1 MRADRTIL
9 FALLLIAVGVLLLL
23 QQAEVLPEGIGIWPI
38 VLIGV
43 GVVLLVERLVAGG
56 SGGAGLVVPLVVI
69 AIGTGFLLED
79 AGVIDNDD
87 VLLPLVAIA
96 IGIGL
101 VLGAAPA
108 RRPAGTPEAVAL
120 GGAVRASVEIDH
132 GAGDLR
138 IRSHPAGDNLLEGT
152 FAGGIDVRERRDG
165 DQVEVELRPT
175 SELGST
181 WGGRNTRD
189 WSVTLTHTVPIEL
202 TLRTG
207 AGRLEADLSDL
218 RVESLRLESGAAA
231 VALTIPSTGRPRVH
245 VRAGA
250 SDVWLTVPP
259 GMAARIETRGGLSN
273 LRVDPR
279 RFPHDGAAYRSPGF
293 DEAEDRADVVV
304 EAGAAN
310 VVVA

>member
-1 MRADRTIL
+1 MRADRTML

-23 QQAEVLPEGIGIWPI
+23 QQAEVLPEGVGIWPI

-79 AGVIDNDD
+79 AGVIENDD

-96 IGIGL
+96 IGVGL
-101 VLGAAPA
+101 VLGAAPG
-108 RRPAGTPEAVAL
+108 RRPAEGREAVAL

-132 GAGDLR
+132 GAGELR
-138 IRSHPAGDNLLEGT
+138 MRSHLAGDNLLEGT
-152 FAGGIDVRERRDG
+152 FAGGIDVRERREG
-165 DQVEVELRPT
+165 EWLEVALRPT
-175 SELGST
+175 SWLGSA

-189 WSVTLTHTVPIEL
+189 WSVTLTRTVPIEL
-202 TLRTG
+202 ALRTG
-207 AGRLEADLSDL
+207 AGRVEADLSDL
-218 RVESLRLESGAAA
+218 RVESLRLETGAAA
-231 VALTIPSTGRPRVH
+231 VALTIPSTGRPRIH

-250 SDVWLTVPP
+250 ADVRLTVPAR
-259 GMAARIETRGGLSN
+259 MAARIETRGGLSSI
-273 LRVDPR
+273 RVDPY
-279 RFPHDGAAYRSPGF
+279 RFPYDGATYRSPGYE
-293 DEAEDRADVVV
+293 EADDRADVVV